1 MRPIFEQNVVWIK
14 YMLKIFGYLT
24 AVNLFVLPILWLFK
38 SLHLFTLILVYE
50 ALFISV
56 LGVFQ
61 ILASYIYR
69 ENSIPYSWGSRTGWF
84 AFKKFA
90 ELKREERQRYR
101 REGII
106 LVIVG
111 LVLLSASV
119 AAHFFLLA
127 YS

>member
-1 MRPIFEQNVVWIK
+1 MPIFERNAVWIK

-24 AVNLFVLPILWLFK
+24 VVNLFVLPILWLFK
-38 SLHLFTLILVYE
+38 SLHLFTLVLVYE
-50 ALFISV
+50 ALFISI

-69 ENSIPYSWGSRTGWF
+69 ENSTPYSWGSRTGWF

-111 LVLLSASV
+111 LVLLFVSI